1 MAFRR
6 VIWSSADKTITA
18 AQVQKLQYIVNSYL
32 SIKNKVEII
41 MITDDWWALVGTDQS
56 KKTLDKVMSAA
67 AAPRVDFIA
76 E

>member
-6 VIWSSADKTITA
+6 VIWSSADKSITS
-18 AQVQKLQYIVNSYL
+18 AQVQRLQYIVNTYL

-41 MITDDWWALVGTDQS
+41 KITDEWWALVGTDES
-56 KKTLDKVMSAA
+56 KKTLDNVMSAA

-76 E
+76 K